1 MQRRLWM
8 QIVLVCALLALT
20 ACVVPA
26 TTPTTSGDSAP
37 VAANESQAT
46 EATGAEDT
54 VTELVV
60 ALSTMPNSIYMPRAA
75 ERNAANA
82 ASQLYD
88 SLVWVDD
95 EGNIAP

>member
-26 TTPTTSGDSAP
+26 TTPTTSGDSTS
-37 VAANESQAT
+37 ESQAT
-46 EATGAEDT
+46 DATAAEDAI
-54 VTELVV
+54 TELVV